1 MATDAEIVRSPRVTW
16 HRAGAFRV
24 HWSPAAWTAGA
35 LGVLFAAATC
45 WWLVHDRSVPVD
57 DAALHLGFAID
68 AYENVGSGHLLKAL
82 TESAPYPPLTYLV
95 GAVGILFGGVGVAP
109 PIIALNVVFVL
120 LLALGCYNVGRLTF
134 GPLAGV
140 LAVVFALGSPLVIEE
155 FHEFMLDAPE
165 AAMVA
170 ISAWAI
176 LATDRFLRFGVCA
189 LAGVAV
195 GLGMLSKESFAFFVA
210 GLVLASAV
218 RGGRRAW
225 RGIAIFGAVALV
237 IALPWYLYE
246 LSTIH
251 ALGGEAL
258 GSSSTFSGPGVFPG
272 VAPPRLS
279 ATNLEWYFWGFLNW
293 QLFLPLSVFSAV
305 GIVWTMVGFARRRP
319 VSRRAVELALGGFVS
334 WAALTE
340 TYIHD
345 IRYSLP
351 MTVYLAVFAAGWI
364 SRLPRPLLAGTA
376 TILVIIA
383 LANTLGV
390 GFGIGTPVM
399 TAPTNAVYEQQPG
412 TLTFYSSHGL
422 WMGKPT
428 RDGDVLGLFRAL
440 RRNGIRE
447 LSWSSENEGEVEFSG
462 PGLAVLARIAGLSVP
477 TGHVEPDRAS
487 RYRAF
492 VSHGEPPAGLPSPC
506 VILRD
511 GSGVWI
517 RLGGSRGISAWDYC
531 PLRRS

>member
-1 MATDAEIVRSPRVTW
+1 MATDAETVRSPRVTW
-16 HRAGAFRV
+16 HTASAFRV
-24 HWSPAAWTAGA
+24 HWSPAAWAASALGA
-35 LGVLFAAATC
+35 LFVAATC
-45 WWLVHDRSVPVD
+45 WWLGHDRSIPVD

-68 AYENVGSGHLLKAL
+68 AYENIGSGHLLKAL
-82 TESAPYPPLTYLV
+82 TGSAPYPPLAYLV

-120 LLALGCYNVGRLTF
+120 LLALGCYNVGRLAF

-170 ISAWAI
+170 VSAWAI
-176 LATDRFLRFGVCA
+176 LATDRFLRLGVCA

-195 GLGMLSKESFAFFVA
+195 GLGMLSKETFAFFVA
-210 GLVLASAV
+210 GLVLTSAI
-218 RGGRRAW
+218 RGGRHAW
-225 RGIAIFGAVALV
+225 RGIAIFAAVALV

-258 GSSSTFSGPGVFPG
+258 GPSSTFSAPGVFPG

-279 ATNLEWYFWGFLNW
+279 AANLEWYFWGFLNW
-293 QLFLPLSVFSAV
+293 QLFLPLSVLSAL
-305 GIVWTMVGFARRRP
+305 GIIWAVVGFARRRP
-319 VSRRAVELALGGFVS
+319 VSRRAVELAFGAFIS

-364 SRLPRPLLAGTA
+364 SRLPRPLLVGTA
-376 TILVIIA
+376 TVLVVIV

-390 GFGIGTPVM
+390 GFGIGTPEM
-399 TAPTNAVYEQQPG
+399 SAPTNAVYEQQPG
-412 TLTFYSSHGL
+412 TLTFYSNHGL

-428 RDGDVLGLFRAL
+428 RDGDVLGLLRAL
-440 RRNGIRE
+440 RRDGVRE

-477 TGHVEPDRAS
+477 ARHVEPDRAS
-487 RYRAF
+487 HSHAF
-492 VSHGEPPAGLPSPC
+492 ISHGEPPPGLPSPC
-506 VILRD
+506 VTLRD
-511 GSGVWI
+511 GSGVWV
-517 RLGGSRGISAWDYC
+517 RLGGYRDISAWAYC

>member
-1 MATDAEIVRSPRVTW
+1 MATDAETVRSPRVMR
-16 HRAGAFRV
+16 HRAGALRV
-24 HWSPAAWTAGA
+24 HWSPAARAAGG
-35 LGVLFAAATC
+35 LGVLFVAVTC
-45 WWLVHDRSVPVD
+45 WWLGHDRSIPVD
-57 DAALHLGFAID
+57 DAAKHLGFAID
-68 AYENVGSGHLLKAL
+68 AYENVGSGHFLKAL
-82 TESAPYPPLTYLV
+82 TESAPYPPLTYLI
-95 GAVGILFGGVGVAP
+95 GALGILFGGVGVAP

-120 LLALGCYNVGRLTF
+120 LLALGCYNVGRLVF

-170 ISAWAI
+170 ISVWAI
-176 LATDRFLRFGVCA
+176 LASDRFLRLGVCA

-195 GLGMLSKESFAFFVA
+195 GLGALSKESFAFFVA

-218 RGGRRAW
+218 RGGYRAW
-225 RGIAIFGAVALV
+225 RGMVIFGAVALV

-251 ALGGEAL
+251 ALGGEVL
-258 GSSSTFSGPGVFPG
+258 GSSSTFSRANVFPG

-279 ATNLEWYFWGFLNW
+279 VANLEWYFWGFLNW
-293 QLFLPLSVFSAV
+293 QLFLPLCVFSAV
-305 GIVWTMVGFARRRP
+305 GILWTIVGFARRRP
-319 VSRRAVELALGGFVS
+319 VSHRAAELALGGLVS

-340 TYIHD
+340 TYVHD

-364 SRLPRPLLAGTA
+364 PRLPRPLLAGTA
-376 TILVIIA
+376 TVLVLIA
-383 LANTLGV
+383 LANSLGI
-390 GFGIGTPVM
+390 GFGIGAPVM
-399 TAPTNAVYEQQPG
+399 SGATNAVYEQQPG

-422 WMGKPT
+422 WLGKPT
-428 RDGDVLGLFRAL
+428 RDGDVLGLLEAL
-440 RRNGIRE
+440 RRNGVRE
-447 LSWSSENEGEVEFSG
+447 LTWSSANEGEVEFSG

-477 TGHVEPDRAS
+477 AGNVEPDRAS
-487 RYRAF
+487 RNEAF
-492 VSHGEPPAGLPSPC
+492 ISHGEPPPGLPSPC
-506 VILRD
+506 VTLRN
-511 GSGVWI
+511 GAGVWV

>member
-16 HRAGAFRV
+16 HREGAFRV
-24 HWSPAAWTAGA
+24 HWSPAAWTAGV
-35 LGVLFAAATC
+35 LGGLFVAVNC
-45 WWLVHDRSVPVD
+45 WWLAHDHSIPVD
-57 DAALHLGFAID
+57 DAARHLGFAID

-82 TESAPYPPLTYLV
+82 TQSTPYPPLTYLV
-95 GAVGILFGGVGVAP
+95 GALGILFGGVGVAP

-120 LLALGCYNVGRLTF
+120 LLALGCYNVGRLAF
-134 GPLAGV
+134 GAPAGV

-170 ISAWAI
+170 LSAWAI
-176 LATDRFLRFGVCA
+176 LATDRFLRLGVCA

-195 GLGMLSKESFAFFVA
+195 GLGMLSKETFAFFVA

-225 RGIAIFGAVALV
+225 RGIAIFTAVALV

-251 ALGGEAL
+251 ALGGKAL
-258 GSSSTFSGPGVFPG
+258 GSSATFAGPGVFPG

-279 ATNLEWYFWGFLNW
+279 KANLEWYFWGLVNW
-293 QLFLPLSVFSAV
+293 QLFLPLFVFSAV
-305 GIVWTMVGFARRRP
+305 GIIWTIVGFARRRP
-319 VSRRAVELALGGFVS
+319 VSRRAVELALGAFVS
-334 WAALTE
+334 WVALTE

-351 MTVYLAVFAAGWI
+351 MTVYLAVFGTGWI
-364 SRLPRPLLAGTA
+364 SRLPRPLLLGTGSV
-376 TILVIIA
+376 LVVIA
-383 LANTLGV
+383 LANSLGV

-399 TAPTNAVYEQQPG
+399 SAPVNAVYEQQPG
-412 TLTFYSSHGL
+412 TLTFYSNHGL

-428 RDGDVLGLFRAL
+428 RDGDVLGLLRAL
-440 RRNGIRE
+440 RRNGVRE
-447 LSWSSENEGEVEFSG
+447 LSWSSANEGEVEFSG
-462 PGLAVLARIAGLSVP
+462 PGLAVLARIAGLRVP

-487 RYRAF
+487 HNQAF
-492 VSHGEPPAGLPSPC
+492 ISHGEPPPGVAGPC

-511 GSGVWI
+511 GSGVWV
-517 RLGGSRGISAWDYC
+517 RLGGARGISAWGYC
-531 PLRRS
+531 PLRQS